1 MQCAMRQLPPYT
13 PPSTKAT
20 YRAGGGESSL
30 GWRIISLLVPAA
42 APLSTMRS
50 SVLDT
55 KPTSPQKESYDGVP
69 VRVIAPRGK
78 APPQYMQTTG
88 AKGRGR
94 RNGLRRGGWLTENE
108 NIEKQK
114 EFEKKRKKNK
124 KGKKRRRKNRS
135 NKK

>member
-1 MQCAMRQLPPYT
+1 
-13 PPSTKAT
+13 
-20 YRAGGGESSL
+20 
-30 GWRIISLLVPAA
+30 
-42 APLSTMRS
+42 MRS

-124 KGKKRRRKNRS
+124 KGKKKRRKNRL
-135 NKK
+135 NHK